1 MTEYSLSPAFV
12 RLDYVSVW
20 GPHVHLIPTKEWL
33 PTSLT
38 GAMGSYVNWL
48 GTPIDAEE
56 MIDNLVA
63 VFAALHKDDTNY
75 TLATIYT
82 KADDDAPSIPVAT
95 KALAVAGSS
104 ALTTHAKAIQATMN
118 MRTTG
123 VQPVKLVFLDV
134 PHSAGDF
141 IKETPFTFSVYEEA
155 IFTEFMSTS
164 NAWAGRDNTVPAAAI
179 SVTWNINQSLRK
191 RYGMA

>member
-1 MTEYSLSPAFV
+1 MTEYSLDPAFI

-48 GTPIDAEE
+48 GTPIDGEE

-63 VFAALHKDDTNY
+63 VFAGLHKDNTNY
-75 TLATIYT
+75 TLATVYT
-82 KADDDAPSIPVAT
+82 KDGVDAPAIPVAT
-95 KALAVAGSS
+95 KALAVAGTSI
-104 ALTTHAKAIQATMN
+104 LTTHAKAIQATMN
-118 MRTTG
+118 MRTAG

-141 IKETPFTFSVYEEA
+141 DKETPFTFSVIEEA
-155 IFTEFMSTS
+155 IFSEFMSSS
-164 NAWAGRDNTVPAAAI
+164 NAWAGRDNTIPAAAI